1 MSVFTTLLLVLA
13 ARVHGQTYS
22 ATYLPSN
29 APDHTQDGQY
39 GTNQCGT
46 QSGQDS
52 LCQNAYLNSVD
63 DFCLFAPPYSGSNA
77 TIGDTERVEVSWCI
91 KDGYGT
97 RLIPDGTIT
106 GAHFVQTPDY
116 IQINGVGDLTKLNI
130 PSGDSGGELDP
141 HGADGNGNPIG
152 GLVFSSAFGQLQ
164 QVHEWTNYM
173 SDSEFCFRA
182 CKPGPEATTYCQH
195 IYDIMGCEWNMPG
208 DYDSGV
214 FDRCEGDSG
223 DPMGVYGTSTFK
235 KGHGSTPSAHPAPAT
250 SVCTTF
256 SSISNGVLL
265 ARNLSSNASGTAT
278 NSSATPSLTPVM
290 NSAQASAT
298 PIPTVTHMT
307 IPASGTPSATGY
319 SRKASGTVGRPR
331 ADALRQPLVLLCAV
345 LVGMLLCF

>member
-22 ATYLPSN
+22 ETYLPSN

-52 LCQNAYLNSVD
+52 LCQNAYCELRRHHLSPTNIASVNSVD

-164 QVHEWTNYM
+164 QVHEWTVRRLY
-173 SDSEFCFRA
+173 FCIYAGLRLPISSQLDDCRTTCLIPSSASARA
-182 CKPGPEATTYCQH
+182 SQAPRRQL
-195 IYDIMGCEWNMPG
+195 IVN
-208 DYDSGV
+208 
-214 FDRCEGDSG
+214 
-223 DPMGVYGTSTFK
+223 TFM
-235 KGHGSTPSAHPAPAT
+235 
-250 SVCTTF
+250 
-256 SSISNGVLL
+256 ISW
-265 ARNLSSNASGTAT
+265 AASGTCPAT
-278 NSSATPSLTPVM
+278 TTPESLIDAKAIAAT
-290 NSAQASAT
+290 
-298 PIPTVTHMT
+298 
-307 IPASGTPSATGY
+307 
-319 SRKASGTVGRPR
+319 
-331 ADALRQPLVLLCAV
+331 
-345 LVGMLLCF
+345 